1 VLTELRGVEA
11 DEPNALSQRF
21 DGVAIDHV
29 DAGGHHRIGRC
40 DTDAR
45 SHDNCGDKGSDHLSP
60 AGVETASFDGVEG
73 DDPQRIPVLPRNHVV
88 DDRTEIGFN
97 EVCLS
102 KRAAELTKVLND
114 DVGRD
119 VIFGVQWG
127 MINNSHWASRR
138 GVVRTPDRQSESIV
152 QGDAASAACREGG
165 SGIKPDAASVA
176 IERLIDAGP

>member
-1 VLTELRGVEA
+1 VEVA
-11 DEPNALSQRF
+11 LAVAATLSYEPSLGRFAPAVTCLSMNRLAPTLSVGHIVGDF
-21 DGVAIDHV
+21 LGHV
-29 DAGGHHRIGRC
+29 PG
-40 DTDAR
+40 
-45 SHDNCGDKGSDHLSP
+45 P
-60 AGVETASFDGVEG
+60 SFDRVEG

-127 MINNSHWASRR
+127 MIHNSHWASRR